1 MKRTLTVV
9 VSGVGN
15 GQAAPPRRLS
25 PGKTLSCWHQYLDEC
40 PPDRGRNPRCFNG
53 LPYRCEFPQVKIVC
67 QQIRG
72 HSVHNFAVA
81 KSLTQ
86 SLSWA
91 AWYSKRQRTP
101 HHTPRGPRPS
111 VTRRHRL
118 ALQTIENRVRPSERW
133 SVYELTQRECRA
145 RGGPRVEKHS
155 DGMPQICWHTIFI
168 CGNP

>member
-1 MKRTLTVV
+1 MAKKLCASIEIGSREAEREPPGANLTLL
-9 VSGVGN
+9 
-15 GQAAPPRRLS
+15 APV
-25 PGKTLSCWHQYLDEC
+25 LDEC
-40 PPDRGRNPRCFNG
+40 PPDRDRNPRCFNG
-53 LPYRCEFPQVKIVC
+53 LPYRCGFPQVKIVC

-91 AWYSKRQRTP
+91 AWHSKRQRTP

-118 ALQTIENRVRPSERW
+118 LRRRFWGTFGRPGCALNRPTWSPIKGSSASVSTIRSAIVVRQRFFGIFWPVFWPAPS
-133 SVYELTQRECRA
+133 
-145 RGGPRVEKHS
+145 G
-155 DGMPQICWHTIFI
+155 
-168 CGNP
+168 